1 MAKPKAATRENHAPG
16 NVTSISAERK
26 PRAAAA
32 EVSADAGDA
41 VKSDTAPAVIVF
53 GKDESGKAHASWF
66 AEPDAEL
73 AIKAAALMGFSV
85 LRVASPDVAAKALEL
100 AQGRVFASGRGF
112 VPFTKMAAYEALCA
126 FEGAFRPP
134 APPEP
139 QPEPPLAVTATPQR
153 WEDLAVGSLVLAS
166 VGPDEGWF
174 EAVVTE
180 ARGESIFVL
189 RWQGWPDDAA
199 FVRRA
204 DGLALLPKRP
214 AEASLAG

>member
-1 MAKPKAATRENHAPG
+1 MAKTKTAKLVPS
-16 NVTSISAERK
+16 NVTSINAGRK

-41 VKSDTAPAVIVF
+41 VKSDAAPAVIVF
-53 GKDESGKAHASWF
+53 GKDESGKPHASRF
-66 AEPDAEL
+66 TEADAEL
-73 AIKAAALMGFSV
+73 AIKAAGLMGFSV
-85 LRVASPDVAAKALEL
+85 LRVTSPDIAAKALEL
-100 AQGRVFASGRGF
+100 AQGRVFASGKGL

-126 FEGAFRPP
+126 FDSGF
-134 APPEP
+134 APPRPAEP

-166 VGPDEGWF
+166 AGTDEGWF

-180 ARGESIFVL
+180 ARGASIFVL
-189 RWQGWPDDAA
+189 RWQGWPEDAA

-204 DGLALLPKRP
+204 DGLALLPERP
-214 AEASLAG
+214 VEASAAG